1 MSRAWLNIDLVSGKP
16 HLNYKGNKRYLN
28 PIGAIT
34 SIIASIIILAN
45 AIVCLIIFFK
55 GDDVRVITSKEY
67 ADFEPQMNISNKI
80 FYYILSTEDGKPID
94 SRLMEVIPMYWEMT
108 TSNNNTQISK
118 YEILNSGP
126 CSMEKNFPDPKY
138 KKLLNFDVSYFTCLS
153 RANGKPINLN
163 FTQSPYFN
171 SYINL
176 YVAKCLKRP
185 ENNYNCYDDDVI
197 EEKIKKLNIYLSF
210 SVETV
215 GLDHHNKKSPLYP
228 SYVSKNIPIPV
239 DVKYIRSY
247 EIRQIIYESE
257 EGFIFT
263 KKKTKKD
270 SYIDIST
277 NNNVMYPLT
286 KVFAVPNT
294 YSIFQYTMN
303 QEYAEL
309 YQRSYQSFQTLI
321 ANIAGISN
329 FILIIMKLITGL
341 LIDKYMYYHLAE
353 DLIPKESSNIVMTTK
368 SNLLQSSS
376 LKIPKESIL
385 SKIEKD
391 NSNININCN
400 QNKDVVHYKM
410 TNVAEQY
417 KKDLPIQR
425 IRMNFWETVFYR
437 FFKNNIKGNY
447 LKQCENLVKE
457 GLSIENIMKVS
468 LRANTMLNELAI
480 LSANSN
486 GKLIQPKRYSLKDNL
501 KKSLNE
507 I

>member
-1 MSRAWLNIDLVSGKP
+1 
-16 HLNYKGNKRYLN
+16 
-28 PIGAIT
+28 
-34 SIIASIIILAN
+34 
-45 AIVCLIIFFK
+45 
-55 GDDVRVITSKEY
+55 
-67 ADFEPQMNISNKI
+67 
-80 FYYILSTEDGKPID
+80 
-94 SRLMEVIPMYWEMT
+94 
-108 TSNNNTQISK
+108 
-118 YEILNSGP
+118 
-126 CSMEKNFPDPKY
+126 
-138 KKLLNFDVSYFTCLS
+138 
-153 RANGKPINLN
+153 
-163 FTQSPYFN
+163 
-171 SYINL
+171 
-176 YVAKCLKRP
+176 
-185 ENNYNCYDDDVI
+185 
-197 EEKIKKLNIYLSF
+197 
-210 SVETV
+210 
-215 GLDHHNKKSPLYP
+215 
-228 SYVSKNIPIPV
+228 
-239 DVKYIRSY
+239 
-247 EIRQIIYESE
+247 
-257 EGFIFT
+257 
-263 KKKTKKD
+263 
-270 SYIDIST
+270 
-277 NNNVMYPLT
+277 MYPLT

-341 LIDKYMYYHLAE
+341 LIDKYMYYHLAD

-480 LSANSN
+480 LSTNSN

-507 I
+507 L